1 MNEDPDIASLTTN
14 GHNEIKMIE
23 NRVLDID
30 DYLAILKRR
39 LKPIVIAALSA
50 TTIGFLVSFTFSPE
64 YTSRSLVLVEKQTVP
79 AGYVKP
85 IVTSAPID
93 RIITLQQQVLSRSRL
108 EGMISRLSLVKKGR
122 TLDEIV
128 EEIQHKTSITD
139 ADTAAP
145 GSAGKSNSAST
156 LSRRSADFPGFN
168 VNFTTDNAHDAQ
180 QICAEITSMLL
191 AENLKMREQVALST
205 TDFLAR
211 QLAEA
216 KNNLDD
222 KDKELAA
229 FKSRYLGQLPSDV
242 GNNLKILEGL
252 NSELD
257 ANTQALNRAQQDK
270 TYTESVLTQQI
281 AAWKS
286 SQTSLTSETI
296 GQRLVT
302 LRTQLIAMQARYTED
317 YPEVARMKKDIAAL
331 EAKQKDLNNA
341 GSDSLDSVGSKA
353 EPPGILQLRQQIHQN
368 ENVIARATLEEKRL
382 QGLIDTYQRR
392 LTLSPQVE
400 EQYEQFTRDNE
411 VAHKLYDDLLMNK
424 SESEEQT
431 DLEHRQQG
439 EQMRLLDPASLPD
452 SPSFPVRW
460 KFAAGGLG
468 AGLGLGLTIGLWLE
482 LRDKAIRDERDVN
495 AALELPMLTSV
506 PWVGQLETPHAG
518 GLRRRLG
525 MFLD

>member
-1 MNEDPDIASLTTN
+1 
-14 GHNEIKMIE
+14 MIE
-23 NRVLDID
+23 NRVLDLD

-39 LKPIVIAALSA
+39 LKPIGIAAIAA
-50 TTIGFLVSFTFSPE
+50 TALGFAISFAFSPE

-93 RIITLQQQVLSRSRL
+93 RLITLQQQVLSRSRL
-108 EGMISRLSLVKKGR
+108 EGMISRLGLAKKGKS
-122 TLDEIV
+122 LDEII
-128 EEIQHKTSITD
+128 EEIQHRTSITE
-139 ADTAAP
+139 AENASSGA
-145 GSAGKSNSAST
+145 GGKSNSASA
-156 LSRRSADFPGFN
+156 LSRRSTEFPGFN
-168 VNFTTDNAHDAQ
+168 VNVTADNPHDAQ
-180 QICAEITSMLL
+180 QICGEVTSMLL

-211 QLAEA
+211 QLSEA
-216 KNNLDD
+216 KNNLDE

-317 YPEVARMKKDIAAL
+317 YPEVAKTKKDIAAL
-331 EAKQKDLNNA
+331 ETKQKELNSA
-341 GSDSLDSVGSKA
+341 GSDSLDTGGSKA
-353 EPPGILQLRQQIHQN
+353 EPTGILQLRQQIHQN
-368 ENVIARATLEEKRL
+368 ENAIARATLEEKRL
-382 QGLIDTYQRR
+382 QGLIDTYQHR
-392 LTLSPQVE
+392 LTLSPEVE
-400 EQYEQFTRDNE
+400 EKYEQFTRDNE
-411 VAHKLYDDLLMNK
+411 VAHKVYDNLLMNK

-468 AGLGLGLTIGLWLE
+468 AGLGLGFTIALWLE
-482 LRDKAIRDERDVN
+482 LRDKVMRDEKDVQ
-495 AALELPMLTSV
+495 AALGLPMLTSL
-506 PWVGQLETPHAG
+506 PWVGQAEAAYAG
-518 GLRRRLG
+518 GLRRRFG
-525 MFLD
+525 GFLS